1 MRCARG
7 GAAAAAAAENP
18 YGRAERPG
26 DWYQNVQPSDSERLA
41 RSIDDLMAKH
51 APHAARGDGP
61 IGKEMESRLNA
72 ANALAMEAARDRV
85 GIGRVG

>member
-1 MRCARG
+1 
-7 GAAAAAAAENP
+7 
-18 YGRAERPG
+18 
-26 DWYQNVQPSDSERLA
+26 
-41 RSIDDLMAKH
+41 MAKQ
-51 APHAARGDGP
+51 PHLTRLEAMDR